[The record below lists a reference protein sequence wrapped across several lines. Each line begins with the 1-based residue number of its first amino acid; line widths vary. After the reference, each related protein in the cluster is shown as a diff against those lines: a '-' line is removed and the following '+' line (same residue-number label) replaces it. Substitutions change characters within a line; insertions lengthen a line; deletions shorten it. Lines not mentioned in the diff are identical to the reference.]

1 MKLLVVK
8 VFFSHAWK
16 CTLSGVKYRNNFWH
30 LKRKPAVTFSKW
42 LFFQNSLVV
51 PWPIWSEKMQVK
63 EVLKFW
69 IFFNHRSYIY
79 FCQFFKS
86 TVFSMKAYLLTN
98 IRRWTKIKNLQ
109 IRALCTWDIWEGHK
123 NSPHLSVFF
132 AIKCSFRSVK
142 LLVENRPNFCSLFR
156 IHIWTLKRIQV
167 WWVFLQYWKECFV
180 NCLIGTWD
188 HWDLRP
194 LRPDV
199 RILILRNMLSCYG
212 GFRLRTVFFIQVH
225 LCTLCVS
232 HLQ

>member
-1 MKLLVVK
+1 MEHQHGIGHSGLEGIWIK
-8 VFFSHAWK
+8 V
-16 CTLSGVKYRNNFWH
+16 R
-30 LKRKPAVTFSKW
+30 
-42 LFFQNSLVV
+42 
-51 PWPIWSEKMQVK
+51 
-63 EVLKFW
+63 
-69 IFFNHRSYIY
+69 YILY
-79 FCQFFKS
+79 
-86 TVFSMKAYLLTN
+86 SMKTYLLTN

-199 RILILRNMLSCYG
+199 RILILRNMLSC
-212 GFRLRTVFFIQVH
+212 FRLRTMFFIQIH
-225 LCTLCVS
+225 LCMLCVS
-232 HLQ
+232 HLQYVSRRFNIFMLTFQTTIAYKISKQLVAEECCLRNQC